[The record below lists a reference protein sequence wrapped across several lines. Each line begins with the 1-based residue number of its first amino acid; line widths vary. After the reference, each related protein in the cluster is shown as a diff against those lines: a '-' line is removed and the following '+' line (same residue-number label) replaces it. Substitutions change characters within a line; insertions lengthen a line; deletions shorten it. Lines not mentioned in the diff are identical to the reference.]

1 MKFHPATELN
11 IHAGEGPGQGI
22 LRTVVPRGSPW
33 IKRSQLIYRILE
45 EMACLNCLA
54 FKLTCFTSLWYYFFY
69 FIFSLLT
76 HRWLQEGARYPD
88 VEMTSIPKK
97 MFVRERGASGN
108 WLLKQTTVGSKKA
121 LCSWLEI
128 FWIYLI
134 TFPCRVQAVTKLP
147 DEIIY
152 GSEYLQVR
160 LKPFFLLPKQR
171 EKNQEEN
178 KNKRSCLWEKLNSR
192 IRNMTIFW
200 RITAPQNI
208 KCCLKSIWTNC
219 TGFNN

>member
-33 IKRSQLIYRILE
+33 VKRSQLIYRILE

-54 FKLTCFTSLWYYFFY
+54 FKLTCFTSLWYYSFY

-160 LKPFFLLPKQR
+160 LKTFFSLAETER
-171 EKNQEEN
+171 EK
-178 KNKRSCLWEKLNSR
+178 SR
-192 IRNMTIFW
+192 G
-200 RITAPQNI
+200 
-208 KCCLKSIWTNC
+208 K
-219 TGFNN
+219 

>member
-1 MKFHPATELN
+1 MAARRSPL
-11 IHAGEGPGQGI
+11 PGC
-22 LRTVVPRGSPW
+22 RNDKHT
-33 IKRSQLIYRILE
+33 
-45 EMACLNCLA
+45 
-54 FKLTCFTSLWYYFFY
+54 
-69 FIFSLLT
+69 
-76 HRWLQEGARYPD
+76 
-88 VEMTSIPKK
+88 KK

-108 WLLKQTTVGSKKA
+108 WLLKQTTVGSKKS

-160 LKPFFLLPKQR
+160 LKHFFSCRNR
-171 EKNQEEN
+171 ERKI
-178 KNKRSCLWEKLNSR
+178 KRKIKIREAAYGKKMNSR

-208 KCCLKSIWTNC
+208 ECCLKSIWTNY
-219 TGFNN
+219 TRFNN